1 VLLIKKPSQ
10 TVYAVAVLIAS
21 TVGIGFFGIPYT
33 FAQAGTGIGVIF
45 LLVIAALVLL
55 VNLLYG
61 EIILRTHERH
71 QFVGYVK
78 TYLGPWAHKINL
90 INFWISIYGAIIGIL
105 ILNGT
110 FLAHVLEYF
119 GPRTS
124 PVILSTIIVAIVAL
138 LVFAGLKTVS
148 HVDLGVMVLAISIVA
163 LIALSG
169 IFRITGSNFVFW
181 NHGSWFLPFGV
192 ILFSLNGMQGVPL
205 VREVLVGMEHRYR
218 RVLIFGT
225 LIPATLYLIFS
236 LVVVGITGSET
247 SPEAIPALAGKLGDE
262 VILFGSLIGFLT
274 SSTIL
279 LSVVTAFRTSLREDF
294 KLRRKSD
301 FLLPLLPPL
310 LLFWFGVRDF
320 IVILSLVGGVAV
332 SIDMI
337 LLLLVY
343 AKAKNRG
350 NRIPEF
356 SINVPRPLLYAV
368 MGIFA
373 LGAAYALFA

>member
-1 VLLIKKPSQ
+1 MLLIKKPSQ

-205 VREVLVGMEHRYR
+205 VREVLGASISSRS
-218 RVLIFGT
+218 
-225 LIPATLYLIFS
+225 YLWNS
-236 LVVVGITGSET
+236 HS
-247 SPEAIPALAGKLGDE
+247 
-262 VILFGSLIGFLT
+262 
-274 SSTIL
+274 
-279 LSVVTAFRTSLREDF
+279 R
-294 KLRRKSD
+294 
-301 FLLPLLPPL
+301 
-310 LLFWFGVRDF
+310 
-320 IVILSLVGGVAV
+320 
-332 SIDMI
+332 
-337 LLLLVY
+337 
-343 AKAKNRG
+343 
-350 NRIPEF
+350 
-356 SINVPRPLLYAV
+356 
-368 MGIFA
+368 
-373 LGAAYALFA
+373 YALSHFQSCGRWHYGVGDFSGGDSRFGG